1 MPLPDWTAGLGLQQH
16 PEGGWFAETWRSPLQ
31 LSGSALPAGYEGARS
46 LATSI
51 VFLLL
56 PGEVSAWHVVR
67 SDELWVHQR
76 GGPLTLGLG
85 GADPAAP
92 GPAHELQLGTDVPA
106 GQSPQ
111 ILVPAGQWQTARP
124 AGPEPVLVACVVAPG
139 FDYRDWR
146 LAD

>member
-1 MPLPDWTAGLGLQQH
+1 MLLQ
-16 PEGGWFAETWRSPLQ
+16 
-31 LSGSALPAGYEGARS
+31 AGYEGPRP

-67 SDELWVHQR
+67 SDELWIHQR

-85 GADPAAP
+85 GADPGGP
-92 GPAHELQLGTDVPA
+92 GEARELHLGTDVPA
-106 GQSPQ
+106 GQAPQ

-124 AGPEPVLVACVVAPG
+124 TGTEPVLVACIVAPG